1 MNNAV
6 FGKITSKCK
15 KTQRYQICSHIWSKK
30 KWFRIRNNYH
40 KTDFFSED
48 LLTIEMKKTL
58 IFVYKPVY
66 WGLSILEISQIV
78 NLFDYSNPKYGE
90 KVKLCYTGTHRF
102 IVDIKTIDIYKY
114 IAEDIETKFG
124 TSNYE
129 LNTPLQKRKNKK
141 VIGAVKNELA
151 QKIMK

>member
-1 MNNAV
+1 
-6 FGKITSKCK
+6 
-15 KTQRYQICSHIWSKK
+15 
-30 KWFRIRNNYH
+30 
-40 KTDFFSED
+40 
-48 LLTIEMKKTL
+48 MKKTL

-90 KVKLCYTGTHRF
+90 KVRLCYTGTYRF
-102 IVDIKTIDIYKY
+102 IVDTKTIDIYKF
-114 IAEDIETKFG
+114 IAEDIETRFG

-129 LNTPLQKRKNKK
+129 LNTPLQKGKNKK

>member
-6 FGKITSKCK
+6 FGKTTSKCK
-15 KTQRYQICSHIWSKK
+15 KTQRYQICSHIWRKK

-40 KTDFFSED
+40 KTNFFSED

-114 IAEDIETKFG
+114 IAEDIETRFG

>member
-1 MNNAV
+1 
-6 FGKITSKCK
+6 
-15 KTQRYQICSHIWSKK
+15 
-30 KWFRIRNNYH
+30 
-40 KTDFFSED
+40 
-48 LLTIEMKKTL
+48 MKKTL

-114 IAEDIETKFG
+114 IAEDIETRFG

-129 LNTPLQKRKNKK
+129 LNTPLQKGKNKK

-151 QKIMK
+151 QKSWNSFLD